1 VRTFRTAKETIR
13 TGEAGAMAAVGMP
26 GAMRAGERRTE
37 RRQRPETYFCKF
49 DAFSSYIQFPF
60 NCVFWLVS
68 CPSLLTT
75 PRPLAA
81 LYVSY
86 TAATPPSRGW
96 GTNHFL
102 DRIKSGV
109 RIVAQSQQQQQQLL
123 RCVWAAGVT

>member
-1 VRTFRTAKETIR
+1 
-13 TGEAGAMAAVGMP
+13 
-26 GAMRAGERRTE
+26 
-37 RRQRPETYFCKF
+37 
-49 DAFSSYIQFPF
+49 
-60 NCVFWLVS
+60 LVS

-86 TAATPPSRGW
+86 TAATPPSRSW

-109 RIVAQSQQQQQQLL
+109 RIVAQSQQQQQQQQQLL

>member
-1 VRTFRTAKETIR
+1 MRQTSSSHELQRDSSSSSSSGSDVRTFRTAKETIR

-37 RRQRPETYFCKF
+37 RRQRPETYFFNF

-75 PRPLAA
+75 PSPLAA
-81 LYVSY
+81 LYH
-86 TAATPPSRGW
+86 TPPPPLPLA
-96 GTNHFL
+96 T
-102 DRIKSGV
+102 GV
-109 RIVAQSQQQQQQLL
+109 
-123 RCVWAAGVT
+123 